1 MTYELDNGKIINIP
15 DAEIE
20 ALQTKNNIS
29 YNEAVY
35 LWLCDEDYITDET
48 VEQLTEKAKKNKI
61 TATIHQASATAE
73 KKARKPKEKKE
84 NPVKRSII
92 DAIFAGLSEN
102 LPENAD
108 ITITNDEKYINIVLD
123 NRNFTINLVEHRAKK
138 K

>member
-1 MTYELDNGKIINIP
+1 MRT
-15 DAEIE
+15 
-20 ALQTKNNIS
+20 IS
-29 YNEAVY
+29 
-35 LWLCDEDYITDET
+35 L
-48 VEQLTEKAKKNKI
+48 
-61 TATIHQASATAE
+61 HQASATAE

-108 ITITNDEKYINIVLD
+108 ITITNDEKYINIILD